1 MVESVRPAVVR
12 INSGKLVGSG
22 FIFQRGYGGGAY
34 VLTNYHVLDRS
45 IVTVTVNDRDRYDGT
60 VLGVDTV
67 RDVAVLR
74 ICCGEFSTV
83 AFADESDIKAGI
95 EVAAI
100 GYALGI
106 RGEATVSR
114 GIVSAVRYSDLHEIT
129 VIQTDAAINPGNSGG
144 PMFSMDG
151 EVVGINAFGLRGLG
165 LEGLSFALSIA
176 DVNALLPSLLSA
188 QTREVQEQANFW
200 FCQTASQRLYIE
212 QIKDLLGE
220 VEKTDN
226 AIEALIQRLASDPG
240 LRSDSGW
247 RTEFQ
252 GLRSLMSQESVIIPV
267 LHPPTESLN
276 FIQSRMVALIHLR
289 EEFAAAF
296 QAFIDDHNREKL
308 EASTATWKRVVEV
321 RSVEIPGL
329 LDDFC
334 DRAD

>member
-22 FIFQRGYGGGAY
+22 FIFRRDGGGAY

-45 IVTVTVNDRDRYDGT
+45 IVTVTVNGRDRYDGR

-83 AFADESDIKAGI
+83 AFADESDIKTGV
-95 EVAAI
+95 EVVAI

-106 RGEATVSR
+106 RGEPTVSR
-114 GIVSAVRYSDLHEIT
+114 GIMSAVRYSDLHEIT
-129 VIQTDAAINPGNSGG
+129 VIQTDTAINPGNSGG

-165 LEGLSFALSIA
+165 LEGLSFALSIV
-176 DVNALLPSLLSA
+176 DVETLLPSLLSA
-188 QTREVQEQANFW
+188 QTRVVQEQANFW
-200 FCQTASQRLYIE
+200 FCQTTAQRLYIE
-212 QIKDLLGE
+212 RTIDLLE
-220 VEKTDN
+220 EIENTDN
-226 AIEALIQRLASDPG
+226 AIAAHIQLLESDPG
-240 LRSDSGW
+240 LLNDSGW
-247 RTEFQ
+247 RVQFQ
-252 GLRSLMSQESVIIPV
+252 DLRHLMSQESSVTYA
-267 LHPPTESLN
+267 LSPPTGSMY
-276 FIQSRMVALIHLR
+276 FIQNRMVVLDRLR
-289 EEFAAAF
+289 AEFAVAF
-296 QAFIDDHNREKL
+296 QAFIDDRNGEKL
-308 EASTATWKRVVEV
+308 EASTAAWKQATQV